1 MKNNKK
7 YIFISFGICV
17 LVMVLGTIYFIK
29 RNSAPDENTVT
40 RYEWIEMLTEQMGL
54 QECTTETPY
63 FTDVVSDNPYFAC
76 IQSAAEQD
84 IIESSTAFDGE
95 DSATGKF
102 IALTA
107 MKTIGESKFRICF
120 GTDEVVTDDTYMEF
134 ALEHGLIEKEKLKKD
149 FTREECEQVLETLKN
164 LYFSEFW
171 KDDYSNVV
179 YQDGVIELS
188 PEDVLRGNIDG
199 SEITVTDDMINSCK
213 AGNIVVFTQET
224 TGLKLARKITGTDS
238 DGTLTLGDVELNEI
252 VETLTVSDITEVTF
266 DDIVN
271 YYGLDENINAS
282 NNLIFQQNDTN
293 VIDTAVFSREIN
305 SKGYKLSVSTQGEDE
320 ERCIAIQITEN
331 ATGISY
337 TFPISDKVKRDD
349 EYSVEIDIDK
359 ICIGAQI
366 DYSLLGGLNY
376 AEAAVD
382 AHATFKSE
390 IKAEEEKKIL
400 LFKTPVPLGNGII
413 GADIQIY
420 LVLSVDG
427 SISFEAELPL
437 EASVSYEKNRGL
449 RNIKNDFS
457 VEAPMIEVDCNAGA
471 GLRVEPVLMV
481 LGCPNVMD
489 MEFDIG
495 VSAEAKVITRPNSQI
510 CADVSISFPV
520 MTVSVCDDDDI
531 DTIIGDLG
539 IEAEWEIITSDDAPI
554 KRGLHY
560 ELGPGERAGFVKE
573 CTYVKP
579 EENAPETVPEENA
592 LETVQGETSLLDGEF
607 DFTQFSDYEGP
618 IELGISTPFE
628 DAGEYYIIKG
638 NLRIWYSILQR
649 DFNKL
654 HPGDRFTILDK
665 EFVLGD
671 RLEIEEFPAEI
682 YSVYCVNDD
691 CTYYIQTKSAL
702 GYSSINFGYPIC
714 LSIPD
719 YEETYGSML
728 ILNSDLGIQEIKIA
742 KDTYITSLGEMSHY
756 NLIAVEDSGMSE
768 EELLAFE
775 EERRREELEQIAH
788 TAEECFENHVQIDGE
803 VDIANDGELDFPI
816 YCYTIFD
823 ENGEIDIIIRNS
835 FG

>member
-1 MKNNKK
+1 MKSNRN
-7 YIFISFGICV
+7 YIFIAIGICCV
-17 LVMVLGTIYFIK
+17 LAMIFGAVFFFK
-29 RNSAPDENTVT
+29 SNSAVDENAVN
-40 RYEWIEMLTEQMGL
+40 RYEWLKMLGERFGINEYTNES
-54 QECTTETPY
+54 PY
-63 FTDVVSDNPYFAC
+63 FGDVDSENPYFAY
-76 IQSAAEQD
+76 IQSAVEEKVLDA
-84 IIESSTAFDGE
+84 SSAFDGE
-95 DSATGKF
+95 KYASGEF
-102 IALTA
+102 IIVTA
-107 MKTIGESKFRICF
+107 MKTLGESKARIYLNT
-120 GTDEVVTDDTYMEF
+120 GDAITDDDYKEL
-134 ALEHGLIEKEKLKKD
+134 AVENGLVEKGKLKKG
-149 FTREECEQVLETLKN
+149 FSKEECEQVLETLYS

-188 PEDVLRGNIDG
+188 PEDVSRGNIDG
-199 SEITVTDDMINSCK
+199 SEITVADDMINSCK

-224 TGLKLARKITGTDS
+224 TGLKLARKITGIDS
-238 DGTLTLGDVELNEI
+238 DGTLTLDDVELDEI

-271 YYGLDENINAS
+271 YYRLYENINAS

-449 RNIKNDFS
+449 RNIKNNFS
-457 VEAPMIEVDCNAGA
+457 VDDPMIEVDCNAGA

-560 ELGPGERAGFVKE
+560 ELGPGERAEFVKE

-579 EENAPETVPEENA
+579 EENAPETV
-592 LETVQGETSLLDGEF
+592 QGATSLLEETSEFVKYHNYELPIGLRVNGPLEDSGDYYTIKGRLIIYYGIGYEEF
-607 DFTQFSDYEGP
+607 DHLDTGDNFQILDKQFIKGEGFQKEGFP
-618 IELGISTPFE
+618 ELIYRVYSKDDG
-628 DAGEYYIIKG
+628 GEYYICTTVSKDSG
-638 NLRIWYSILQR
+638 RSNDRPYYYLY
-649 DFNKL
+649 DFISDYDDSVRLMEEIHDDWNIDKL
-654 HPGDRFTILDK
+654 
-665 EFVLGD
+665 
-671 RLEIEEFPAEI
+671 
-682 YSVYCVNDD
+682 
-691 CTYYIQTKSAL
+691 
-702 GYSSINFGYPIC
+702 
-714 LSIPD
+714 
-719 YEETYGSML
+719 
-728 ILNSDLGIQEIKIA
+728 KIA
-742 KDTYITSLGEMSHY
+742 KDALISSLTSP
-756 NLIAVEDSGMSE
+756 
-768 EELLAFE
+768 
-775 EERRREELEQIAH
+775 EQSY
-788 TAEECFENHVQIDGE
+788 TAEECYTNNIILDGDYSITE
-803 VDIANDGELDFPI
+803 YSLMGRDLSDEEYMFFNITFN
-816 YCYTIFD
+816 
-823 ENGEIDIIIRNS
+823 ENGIVDSMILYS
-835 FG
+835 SGVSPD

>member
-29 RNSAPDENTVT
+29 RNSAPDENAVT

-84 IIESSTAFDGE
+84 IIESGTAFDGE
-95 DSATGKF
+95 DFATGKF

-134 ALEHGLIEKEKLKKD
+134 ALEHGLIDKEKLKKD

-199 SEITVTDDMINSCK
+199 SEITVTDDMINSCI

-224 TGLKLARKITGTDS
+224 TGLKLARKITGIDS

-449 RNIKNDFS
+449 RNIKNTFS
-457 VEAPMIEVDCNAGA
+457 VDDPMIEVDCNAGA

-539 IEAEWEIITSDDAPI
+539 IAAEWEIITSDDAPI

-560 ELGPGERAGFVKE
+560 ELFPDKKAQFVKE
-573 CTYVKP
+573 CTYKKQEETFSKDVQREAALSEETTEFVKYHNYELP
-579 EENAPETVPEENA
+579 IGLRVNGP
-592 LETVQGETSLLDGEF
+592 LEDSGDYYTIKGRLIIYYGIGYEEF
-607 DFTQFSDYEGP
+607 DHLDTGDNFQILDKQFIKGEGFQKEGFP
-618 IELGISTPFE
+618 ELIYRVYSKDDG
-628 DAGEYYIIKG
+628 GEYYICTTVSKDSG
-638 NLRIWYSILQR
+638 RSNDRPYYYLY
-649 DFNKL
+649 DFISDYDDSVRLMEEIHDDWNIDKL
-654 HPGDRFTILDK
+654 
-665 EFVLGD
+665 
-671 RLEIEEFPAEI
+671 
-682 YSVYCVNDD
+682 
-691 CTYYIQTKSAL
+691 
-702 GYSSINFGYPIC
+702 
-714 LSIPD
+714 
-719 YEETYGSML
+719 
-728 ILNSDLGIQEIKIA
+728 KIA
-742 KDTYITSLGEMSHY
+742 KDALISSLTSP
-756 NLIAVEDSGMSE
+756 
-768 EELLAFE
+768 
-775 EERRREELEQIAH
+775 EQSY
-788 TAEECFENHVQIDGE
+788 TAEECYTNNIILDGDYSITE
-803 VDIANDGELDFPI
+803 YSLMGRDLSDEEYMFFNITFN
-816 YCYTIFD
+816 
-823 ENGEIDIIIRNS
+823 ENGIVDSMILYS
-835 FG
+835 SGVSPD